1 MENRT
6 LYCWSPSAVFAA
18 VCILGGSAA
27 FGVSG
32 NQSVLFGFGFL
43 GLFLG
48 LLFFMRVRFEHDRA
62 TLYYCTF
69 FPVTVVYAD
78 VTGLIVVRGDPR
90 HPDVPTRFQ
99 FLQASGKIRK
109 WDPGF
114 FSASAMKEIRD
125 ELEKRIHIPEN
136 GLRIPDM
143 QNWVRQDF
151 RIAFCFFCFFGL
163 YCFAVGSWC
172 VFEQV
177 RWDIRVRTWDKTP
190 GILRKNQDR
199 TILDGKRK
207 KTVSD
212 VEYSYTVRGKSYTGT
227 RIVYD
232 SDTFPSLKVGT
243 RRQVIV
249 NPADPRD
256 SAIMFWYLGYWGLI
270 RWLPGI
276 AMYLGSLVFLVL
288 YRIIRPPVIHI
299 PEPLKA
305 YVESIPPAEFFAA
318 LDRERPGP
326 AGRRGGI
333 IDIRRPMERPG
344 EECTVFREGRSAFMP
359 YLLILF
365 FLISAGLA
373 LKISALFWFAAGMI
387 VLAAYGLYKRA
398 DTLVFDFQERMIYF
412 RRGMKIT
419 METVPFSGIGHLS
432 LSLFANTFRLYAV
445 SKQGTMIP
453 LCRADAKRVRHL
465 FEPLA
470 ELADKMGRLPVV
482 YR

>member
-32 NQSVLFGFGFL
+32 NQSVLYGFGFL

-48 LLFFMRVRFEHDRA
+48 LLFFMRVRFEYDRA

-69 FPVTVVYAD
+69 FPVTVFYAD
-78 VTGLIVVRGDPR
+78 VTGLIVVHGDPR
-90 HPDVPTRFQ
+90 HPDAPSRFQ
-99 FLQASGKIRK
+99 FILASGKKRN
-109 WDPGF
+109 WYSGF
-114 FSASAMKEIRD
+114 FSVSVMKEIHG
-125 ELEKRIHIPEN
+125 ELEKRIRIPEN
-136 GLRIPDM
+136 GSRIPDM
-143 QNWVRQDF
+143 QNWFRQDF

-163 YCFAVGSWC
+163 YCFVVGSWD
-172 VFEQV
+172 VYEQV
-177 RWDIRVRTWDKTP
+177 RWDIRVRTWDKTQ
-190 GILRKNQDR
+190 GILQKNGVR

-212 VEYSYTVRGKSYTGT
+212 VEYRYTVRGKSYTGT

-232 SDTFPSLKVGT
+232 SETFPSLKVGT

-256 SAIMFWYLGYWGLI
+256 SAIMFWYRGYWGLI
-270 RWLPGI
+270 RWLPVIG
-276 AMYLGSLVFLVL
+276 MYLCTLVIVVL

-305 YVESIPPAEFFAA
+305 YVESISPAEFFAA

-344 EECTVFREGRSAFMP
+344 EECAAFRESRSVFMP

-373 LKISALFWFAAGMI
+373 LKISALFWFASVMI
-387 VLAAYGLYKRA
+387 ALAAYGLFKRA
-398 DTLVFDFQERMIYF
+398 DTLVFDFQERMICF

-419 METVPFSGIGHLS
+419 METVPFSGIDHLS
-432 LSLFANTFRLYAV
+432 LTLFANNFRLYAV

-470 ELADKMGRLPVV
+470 ELAEKMGRLPIV